1 MRKLSS
7 LRLTGGLVALVAL
20 TLASCSDGDAHL
32 VSARV
37 ARDRAELIGGP
48 AALADVGDI
57 LLEND
62 QVRFAFLTGTHSVGP
77 GVFGGSLVD
86 ADLRR
91 KEDRFREGNGLDQFG
106 EMFPVI
112 NLSVPE
118 PGHTDDDECTLMPDR
133 VAVAEA
139 GTSAKCPWDSGIP
152 GDARRCAAVRVRG
165 CAGALLAL
173 IGVLQLDIG
182 KPVFETLYILR
193 EGDRHL
199 EMVTTYELKGAG
211 AVSAQVA
218 PLDPITQP
226 TSLIGTLLGDN
237 SGDPAYMGRQKGVI
251 GGDFTI
257 FGKKLSLF
265 APGVGFDEDSNIIDR
280 IFTGEDTLRTPAVF
294 DYMGGI
300 GKGVSYALFSK
311 EDVESKVAIPF
322 FTGSITFVLTHAK
335 TCPGGD
341 TACQEALHRGTFRR
355 YFVVGEGDIGSL
367 LEGIFKVRGTAHGSV
382 KGAVIDR
389 RTGKPISHADVF
401 AFSDP
406 LARAGSDRAECNA
419 LRAAQGQVAFS
430 ALLTCA
436 SATAP
441 AEKPDDLGIVSHM
454 QTDRGTDTVLDGDFA
469 GPLLPGR
476 YWLVARTTSRLP
488 SEAVLV
494 QVDAGRTTEAAIG
507 LAEAGRVVFDIHD
520 ESGERGPAKLTFV
533 GQPCQVLPT
542 KPGRACAAGEQG
554 CIETEERCDPIT
566 STFGPK
572 RLYFGDSR
580 TPDGISEIARTL
592 EGIGEVQIEP
602 GIYRVRVSRGIEY
615 SIEDRIIDV
624 SAGSSVQLD
633 AVLQR
638 LVDTRGWVS
647 ADFHVHASPSFD
659 SGVPLRDRVTSFIT
673 DGVELLSSSDHDVV
687 TDYAPLVRELGVE
700 QLLGTQVGLETTTLE
715 IGHFIGFPLQVDVTR
730 PAGGAFDWVDKRP
743 ADIFKGI
750 RTLTRTPGGAG
761 PPGGLPANP
770 GDRPMGGGGMGG
782 AGMGGAGGAG
792 GAGMPGPT
800 SVIIVP
806 HPRDGFFGYFDQ
818 YGLDPITLAQDSGRV
833 AALSNNNILI
843 SGWDDGYDA
852 IEIINGKRWDFLRT
866 PSVGEIADYN
876 AAVSEIRARSLSAHD
891 KRVLQDEAAARHVK
905 RVIVRTPEEQRA
917 LRFDR
922 DSQVVCAADE
932 DCDKLPD
939 AASYPKCN
947 PHTLTCYRPGKTCTA
962 GSTMSGCDPGEVCDG
977 GAIPAAC
984 VAPCTSSEQ
993 CRPDEF
999 CNLGA
1004 GVPAEI
1010 RGLCI
1015 KSSCDGA
1022 QSTLAGEGDRP
1033 CAPVIR
1039 GVVDDW
1045 FRMLNYDVRK
1055 IGLGN
1060 SDTHDIDGIEPGSPR
1075 NYVCSSTDDPRLID
1089 PQEIADQVR
1098 KGCVFTTYGPFVEFT
1113 VDGQPL
1119 GSMVKPTRPDGAVE
1133 LHVRV
1138 QTPGWFDVTRMEV
1151 YRNGDLLRTCT
1162 AGSDDQCPEAAVR
1175 LAVPNKGPL
1184 VLDLKFTDKPTRDA
1198 WYVVIVT
1205 GDGQDPASTMPGTA
1219 ARSISPVQT
1228 STELPNLAIGELL
1241 KVALKDAKLFGG
1253 VMASSVLGPLTL
1265 VPQVTQTQPYAITN
1279 PIRVDIEGNGF
1290 QGSGG
1295 RKLPWHQAAPSTQ
1308 SLVGHPLSRLGESER
1323 GQSLLRAAMRTLRR
1337 LELNASHGRHR

>member
-1 MRKLSS
+1 MFHP
-7 LRLTGGLVALVAL
+7 RLLGGVLVALAMPL
-20 TLASCSDGDAHL
+20 GSCSDGDAHL

-37 ARDRAELIGGP
+37 AKDRAELIGGP

-91 KEDRFREGNGLDQFG
+91 KEDRYREGNGLDQFG

-118 PGHTDDDECTLMPDR
+118 PGHVDDDECTLMPDR
-133 VAVAEA
+133 VAVAETGGA
-139 GTSAKCPWDSGIP
+139 AKCPWDSGIP
-152 GDARRCAAVRVRG
+152 NDNRRCAAVRVRG

-211 AVSAQVA
+211 AVSNQVT
-218 PLDPITQP
+218 PLAPITQP

-237 SGDPAYMGRQKGVI
+237 SGDPAFVGKQKGVI

-280 IFTGEDTLRTPAVF
+280 IFTGEDTLRTPAIF
-294 DYMGGI
+294 DYMGGT
-300 GKGVSYALFSK
+300 GKGVSYALFTK
-311 EDVESKVAIPF
+311 ETVESKVAIPF
-322 FTGSITFVLTHAK
+322 FTGSITFVLTHGS

-341 TACQEALHRGTFRR
+341 DACQAALHRGTFRR
-355 YFVVGEGDIGSL
+355 YFVVGEGDVGTL
-367 LEGIFKVRGTAHGSV
+367 LDGIYKVRGTPHGRVS
-382 KGAVIDR
+382 GAVIDR
-389 RTGKPISHADVF
+389 RTGAPVSHADVF

-406 LARAGSDRAECNA
+406 LARAGADRAECNE
-419 LRAAQGQVAFS
+419 LRAAQASAPFS
-430 ALLTCA
+430 ALLACA
-436 SATAP
+436 TATAP

-454 QTDRGTDTVLDGDFA
+454 QSDRGTDTILDGDFS

-476 YWLVARTTSRLP
+476 YWLVARTPSRLP
-488 SEAVLV
+488 SQAVLV
-494 QVDAGRTTEAAIG
+494 QVDAGRTAETAIG
-507 LAEAGRVVFDIHD
+507 LAEAGRVVFDVRD
-520 ESGERGPAKLTFV
+520 EAGERVPAKLTFV
-533 GQPCQVLPT
+533 GQTCQLAQ
-542 KPGRACAAGEQG
+542 PGHPG
-554 CIETEERCDPIT
+554 EERCDPVT
-566 STFGPK
+566 KTFGPK

-592 EGIGEVQIEP
+592 EGFGELQIEP
-602 GIYRVRVSRGIEY
+602 GVYRVRVSRGIEY
-615 SIEDRIIDV
+615 SIEDRILDV
-624 SAGSSVQLD
+624 SAGSSVHLD
-633 AVLQR
+633 AILQR
-638 LVDTRGWVS
+638 LVDTRGWIS

-659 SGVPLRDRVTSFIT
+659 SGVSLRDRITSFIT
-673 DGVELLSSSDHDVV
+673 DHVELLSSSDHDVV

-700 QLLGTQVGLETTTLE
+700 ERLGTQVGLESTTLE

-730 PAGGAFDWVDKRP
+730 PAGGAFDWVDKTP
-743 ADIFKGI
+743 SQIFKGL
-750 RTLTRTPGGAG
+750 RTIAQQPGGAG
-761 PPGGLPANP
+761 PPGGLPVNP
-770 GDRPMGGGGMGG
+770 GDR
-782 AGMGGAGGAG
+782 GMGGAGGAG
-792 GAGMPGPT
+792 MGGMGGMGGAAGMTPGPT
-800 SVIIVP
+800 SVVVVP

-818 YGLDPITLAQDSGRV
+818 YGLDPVTLAQDSGRV
-833 AALSNNNILI
+833 AALSNNNILQY
-843 SGWDDGYDA
+843 GWDDGYDA
-852 IEIINGKRWDFLRT
+852 LEIINGKRWDFLRT
-866 PSVGEIADYN
+866 PSVSEIADYN
-876 AAVSEIRARSLSAHD
+876 QAVAEIRGRSISAHE
-891 KRVLQDEAAARHVK
+891 KRVLQDEAAANHVK
-905 RVIVRTPEEQRA
+905 RVIVRTPEEQKA
-917 LRFDR
+917 LRFDQ
-922 DSQVVCAADE
+922 DGQVACAADK
-932 DCDKLPD
+932 DCESLPD
-939 AASYPKCN
+939 AASFPQCH
-947 PHTLTCYRPGKTCTA
+947 PHKLVCYKPGKGCTA
-962 GSTMSGCDPGEVCDG
+962 GTVMSGCDPGQVCDNG
-977 GAIPAAC
+977 GGSYPAVCLPAC
-984 VAPCTSSEQ
+984 TGSGD
-993 CRPDEF
+993 CRADEF

-1004 GVPAEI
+1004 SVPPES

-1015 KSSCDGA
+1015 KSSCSSA
-1022 QSTLAGEGDRP
+1022 QNALAGEGDRP
-1033 CAPVIR
+1033 CSPVIR

-1055 IGLGN
+1055 VGLGN

-1089 PQEIADQVR
+1089 PQEIADNVR

-1113 VDGQPL
+1113 IDGQPL
-1119 GSMVKPTRPDGAVE
+1119 GSMVKPTRADGGVE

-1162 AGSDDQCPEAAVR
+1162 AGADDQCPEASVR
-1175 LAVPNKGPL
+1175 LAVPNRGPL
-1184 VLDLKFTDKPTRDA
+1184 VLDLRFTDKPLKDA

-1205 GDGQDPASTMPGTA
+1205 GDGQDPASALPGSV

-1279 PIRVDIEGNGF
+1279 PIRVDVDGNGF

-1295 RKLPWHQAAPSTQ
+1295 RKLPWRPTTPSTQ
-1308 SLVGHPLSRLGESER
+1308 SLMDHPLSRLGQSER
-1323 GQSLLRAAMRTLRR
+1323 GQLLLRNALRTLRR
-1337 LELNASHGRHR
+1337 LELNASHARYR